1 MAEEVRP
8 VRIDVPA
15 SPAPAKET
23 PAAAGTIPPSAE
35 PAANASAAHAS
46 ATDASAAHASAT
58 DASAS
63 PASGAAQGGAISRA
77 AVRSAAAEARS
88 AAAAAEASALSAAA
102 AIASAEARATPVSG
116 DYNASMIKSLDD
128 VDHVR
133 TRPGMYIGGYNPRG
147 LHHLVYEIVDNSIDE
162 ALAGH
167 ARNVEV
173 RINPDGSCTVTD
185 DGRGIPVDIH
195 PDTGLPAVEMVFA
208 SLATGGKFDHED
220 GSAYKT
226 SGGLHGVGASV
237 VNFVS
242 EWLEVEVSRNGN
254 VYQMEFVRGRKS
266 SDLKVIGTAPKTG
279 TKVSFKPDPTLFTDV
294 SFVHETLALRLRELA
309 YLNRGVEIIFI
320 DERVNKSDVYKF
332 DEGLVAYVKY
342 LNESKAALHE
352 VIYFE
357 KEEPATR
364 LHVEVAMVYND
375 GYNETLLSFA
385 NNINNH
391 DGGTHLSGFKTAL
404 TGTINRRAEQAGWIK
419 DTRPSGDDLRE
430 GLIAIISVKLPE
442 PSFESQTKDKLLN
455 PEVEGFVSSAVTEK
469 LGTFLEEHPRE
480 ARAIF
485 DKGMLAAEAR
495 EAARKARELT
505 RRKNTLEGGGLPG
518 KLADCRSRS
527 NEDTELFL
535 VEGDSAGGSAKQGRD
550 SNLQAILALRGKLL
564 NVEKANLVKML
575 SHEEIR
581 TIIQALGCGIREEF
595 NLEKRRYGKLIIMTD
610 ADVDGSHIRTLLLT
624 FFFRH
629 MPELIRAG
637 RVYVAQ
643 PPLYKITRRKKEEY
657 VLNERRMR
665 QVLTDLGLEGTA
677 LVIRDDAGLEQR
689 RLAAADLRKLIDLLN
704 KLEELVTVVER
715 RGIDFADFLARR
727 DAGGHLPTFRMV
739 VDGREHFFHNAS
751 DRNKFLQD
759 NGLYAQEM
767 TPGSDA
773 ASLPPATPGGLS
785 APMGAATG
793 TSVTGGGSAAAG
805 LAAAMGAAGA
815 GNGAAGNG
823 VPANDAA
830 APSSIPPTAT
840 VPPKTSGKASNG
852 KGDDRTRRLQKNHEL
867 HEVKELERLFVQLED
882 HGLSIEDYYLT
893 QEESVSGE
901 KLRTRYALVYE
912 NTTYDVA
919 GVAQILPQV
928 LKIGRL
934 GLELQRFKGLG
945 EMNSEQLWQ
954 TTLDPTVRT
963 LLRVTL
969 HEAAE
974 AERMFSILMG
984 EDVER
989 RRQYIEEHA
998 LEVKN
1003 LDV

>member
-1 MAEEVRP
+1 MPDEKSNAV
-8 VRIDVPA
+8 DNQ
-15 SPAPAKET
+15 
-23 PAAAGTIPPSAE
+23 SAVQE
-35 PAANASAAHAS
+35 NA
-46 ATDASAAHASAT
+46 
-58 DASAS
+58 
-63 PASGAAQGGAISRA
+63 
-77 AVRSAAAEARS
+77 
-88 AAAAAEASALSAAA
+88 
-102 AIASAEARATPVSG
+102 ATPGPIADPSNAKSTPNSG

-147 LHHLVYEIVDNSIDE
+147 LHHLVYEVVDNSIDE
-162 ALAGH
+162 VLAGH
-167 ARNVEV
+167 AHNVEV

-208 SLATGGKFDHED
+208 SLATGGKFAHDD
-220 GSAYKT
+220 ASAYKT

-242 EWLEVEVSRNGN
+242 EWLEVEVYRNGN
-254 VYQMEFVRGRKS
+254 IYHMEFTRGRKS
-266 SDLKVIGTAPKTG
+266 SDLKIIGKAPKTG
-279 TKVSFKPDPTLFTDV
+279 TVVSFKPDPTLFTDV
-294 SFVHETLALRLRELA
+294 NFVHETLAQRLRELA
-309 YLNRGVEIIFI
+309 YLNKGVEIIFI
-320 DERVNKSDVYKF
+320 DERVNKSDTYKF
-332 DEGLVAYVKY
+332 DEGLVEYVRY
-342 LNESKAALHE
+342 LNEGKTTLHE

-364 LHVEVAMVYND
+364 LHVEIALQYND

-419 DTRPSGDDLRE
+419 ETRPSGDDLRE
-430 GLIAIISVKLPE
+430 GLIAIINVKIPE

-455 PEVEGFVSSAVTEK
+455 PEVEGFVSSAVSEK
-469 LGTFLEEHPRE
+469 LGSFLEEHPKE
-480 ARAIF
+480 AKMLF
-485 DKGMLAAEAR
+485 EKGMMAAEAR
-495 EAARKARELT
+495 EAARRARELT
-505 RRKNTLEGGGLPG
+505 RRKNSLEGGSLPG

-575 SHEEIR
+575 GHEEIR
-581 TIIQALGCGIREEF
+581 TIISALGCGIREDF

-643 PPLYKITRRKKEEY
+643 PPLYKVTRRKKAEY

-665 QVLTDLGLEGTA
+665 EVLTGLGLESTELA
-677 LVIRDDAGLEQR
+677 IRNEDGLEVR
-689 RLAAADLRKLIDLLN
+689 RLLRPELGKLIEALN
-704 KLEELVTVVER
+704 KLDELVRIVER
-715 RGIDFADFLARR
+715 RGIDFGAFLSRR
-727 DAGGHLPTFRMV
+727 DPSGHLPTYRVV
-739 VDGREHFFHNAS
+739 VDGKEQFFRTGEE
-751 DRNKFLQD
+751 RNKFLLD
-759 NGLYAQEM
+759 NDLLPAVAPVEAPPE
-767 TPGSDA
+767 TP
-773 ASLPPATPGGLS
+773 
-785 APMGAATG
+785 AP
-793 TSVTGGGSAAAG
+793 AAAK
-805 LAAAMGAAGA
+805 
-815 GNGAAGNG
+815 
-823 VPANDAA
+823 P
-830 APSSIPPTAT
+830 I
-840 VPPKTSGKASNG
+840 GKPGSNG
-852 KGDDRTRRLQKNHEL
+852 KADDRLRRMQKNHEL
-867 HEVKELERLFVQLED
+867 HEVKELERLFAQLMD
-882 HGLSIEDYYLT
+882 FGLSIDDYYLT

-901 KLRTRYALVYE
+901 KLPTKYALVYE
-912 NTTYDVA
+912 GANHDVA
-919 GVAQILPQV
+919 GVAQILPEV
-928 LKIGRL
+928 LKIGKT
-934 GLELQRFKGLG
+934 GMEVQRFKGLG
-945 EMNSEQLWQ
+945 EMNSDQLWE

-963 LLRVTL
+963 LMRVTL